1 MRSSVERSGFWYG
14 YGEIENILKTAGFI
28 LFFLKKIAHS
38 PAKFQKS
45 AEKWESRWAN
55 RPKMVGQHCKTVSK
69 NWLAKSLIFD
79 ATTKKKD
86 CDIFFITVLWLRRQ
100 DLNLRPPGY
109 EKFKVYALE
118 CCFVGFGG
126 IAYQGSER
134 ILSHVYKRVLYGANP
149 SQPLLGAVLG
159 ANLQDRFSYAP
170 IK

>member
-28 LFFLKKIAHS
+28 LFFLKKIAPS

-86 CDIFFITVLWLRRQ
+86 CDIFFITVLWLRGQ

-109 EKFKVYALE
+109 EKFKVCALQ
-118 CCFVGFGG
+118 CYFVGLCG
-126 IAYQGSER
+126 IAYQGSEWV
-134 ILSHVYKRVLYGANP
+134 LSHVYKRVLHRADP
-149 SQPLLGAVLG
+149 FQTLLG
-159 ANLQDRFSYAP
+159 ANL
-170 IK
+170 

>member
-28 LFFLKKIAHS
+28 LFFLKKIAPS

-109 EKFKVYALE
+109 EKFKVYALG
-118 CCFVGFGG
+118 CYFVGFGG

-134 ILSHVYKRVLYGANP
+134 ILSHVYKRMPYGDEP
-149 SQPLLGAVLG
+149 SQLLLGAVLG
-159 ANLQDRFSYAP
+159 ANLRDRF
-170 IK
+170 

>member
-1 MRSSVERSGFWYG
+1 MTEQVRQFRDIFFEVVKCPRKQEIG

-28 LFFLKKIAHS
+28 LFFLKKIAPF

-86 CDIFFITVLWLRRQ
+86 CDIFFITVLWR
-100 DLNLRPPGY
+100 
-109 EKFKVYALE
+109 
-118 CCFVGFGG
+118 
-126 IAYQGSER
+126 
-134 ILSHVYKRVLYGANP
+134 
-149 SQPLLGAVLG
+149 
-159 ANLQDRFSYAP
+159 
-170 IK
+170 